1 MWLSILK
8 AFATGHRE
16 LIFLKAHIHGIIGAN
31 LLGSQAMSSQEKSLF
46 QQISARKVEKT
57 DVLRSIQFVTL
68 LLNKHYNKKVIL
80 LIDEYDVPV
89 ATKANNNGYYAEMLD
104 VMKGLMQSLKD
115 NQALRLAVITG
126 SFTIPSMPV
135 LPSLRQSTR
144 RTWEI
149 WRARAM
155 RHCSRLMIE
164 CTRRS
169 MRMTMT
175 RFFAMGFRSLR
186 NAAR

>member
-1 MWLSILK
+1 MLFLWLSILK

-46 QQISARKVEKT
+46 QQI
-57 DVLRSIQFVTL
+57 
-68 LLNKHYNKKVIL
+68 
-80 LIDEYDVPV
+80 
-89 ATKANNNGYYAEMLD
+89 KANNNGYYAEMLD
-104 VMKGLMQSLKD
+104 VMKGLMQALKD

-144 RTWEI
+144 RILEI
-149 WRARAM
+149 WRARVM

>member
-16 LIFLKAHIHGIIGAN
+16 LFFLKADIHGIIGTN
-31 LLGSQAMSSQEKSLF
+31 LLDSQAMSNQEKSLF
-46 QQISARKVEKT
+46 QQI
-57 DVLRSIQFVTL
+57 
-68 LLNKHYNKKVIL
+68 
-80 LIDEYDVPV
+80 
-89 ATKANNNGYYAEMLD
+89 KANNNGYYAEMLD
-104 VMKGLMQSLKD
+104 VMKGLMQALKD

-144 RTWEI
+144 RILEI
-149 WRARAM
+149 WRARVM

-186 NAAR
+186 NAAW

>member
-46 QQISARKVEKT
+46 QQISA
-57 DVLRSIQFVTL
+57 
-68 LLNKHYNKKVIL
+68 
-80 LIDEYDVPV
+80 
-89 ATKANNNGYYAEMLD
+89 NNNGYYAEMLD

-126 SFTIPSMPV
+126 SFTIPSMPA

-144 RTWEI
+144 RTLEI

-155 RHCSRLMIE
+155 RHCSRLMIG
-164 CTRRS
+164 CMQRSTRTTTIRS
-169 MRMTMT
+169 
-175 RFFAMGFRSLR
+175 FAMGFLSLR
-186 NAAR
+186 NAAW

>member
-8 AFATGHRE
+8 TFATGHRE

-31 LLGSQAMSSQEKSLF
+31 LLDSQAMSSQEKSLF
-46 QQISARKVEKT
+46 QQISARKAEK
-57 DVLRSIQFVTL
+57 
-68 LLNKHYNKKVIL
+68 
-80 LIDEYDVPV
+80 
-89 ATKANNNGYYAEMLD
+89 LD
-104 VMKGLMQSLKD
+104 VMKGLMQALKD
-115 NQALRLAVITG
+115 NQVLRLAVITG

-144 RTWEI
+144 RTLEI

-155 RHCSRLMIE
+155 RHCSRWMIE

>member
-31 LLGSQAMSSQEKSLF
+31 LLDSQAMSSQEKSLF
-46 QQISARKVEKT
+46 QQMSARKAEKT
-57 DVLRSIQFVTL
+57 DV
-68 LLNKHYNKKVIL
+68 
-80 LIDEYDVPV
+80 PV
-89 ATKANNNGYYAEMLD
+89 AKANNNGYYAEMLD
-104 VMKGLMQSLKD
+104 VMKGLMQALKD

-144 RTWEI
+144 RLLEI
-149 WRARAM
+149 WRARVM

-186 NAAR
+186 NAAW

>member
-46 QQISARKVEKT
+46 QQISARKAEK
-57 DVLRSIQFVTL
+57 
-68 LLNKHYNKKVIL
+68 
-80 LIDEYDVPV
+80 
-89 ATKANNNGYYAEMLD
+89 LD
-104 VMKGLMQSLKD
+104 VMKGLMQALKD

-135 LPSLRQSTR
+135 LPSFGQSTR

-186 NAAR
+186 NAAW

>member
-16 LIFLKAHIHGIIGAN
+16 LFFLKAHIHGIIGAN
-31 LLGSQAMSSQEKSLF
+31 LLDSQAMSNQEKSLF
-46 QQISARKVEKT
+46 QQISARKAEK
-57 DVLRSIQFVTL
+57 
-68 LLNKHYNKKVIL
+68 
-80 LIDEYDVPV
+80 
-89 ATKANNNGYYAEMLD
+89 LD
-104 VMKGLMQSLKD
+104 VMKGLMQALKD

-144 RTWEI
+144 RILEI
-149 WRARAM
+149 WRARVM

>member
-46 QQISARKVEKT
+46 QQISA
-57 DVLRSIQFVTL
+57 
-68 LLNKHYNKKVIL
+68 
-80 LIDEYDVPV
+80 
-89 ATKANNNGYYAEMLD
+89 NNNGYYAEMLD
-104 VMKGLMQSLKD
+104 VMKGLLQALKD

-126 SFTIPSMPV
+126 SFTIPSMPA

-186 NAAR
+186 NAAW

>member
-46 QQISARKVEKT
+46 QQISA
-57 DVLRSIQFVTL
+57 
-68 LLNKHYNKKVIL
+68 
-80 LIDEYDVPV
+80 
-89 ATKANNNGYYAEMLD
+89 NNNGYYAEMLD
-104 VMKGLMQSLKD
+104 VMKGLLQALKD

-126 SFTIPSMPV
+126 SFTISSMPA

-186 NAAR
+186 NAAW

>member
-1 MWLSILK
+1 M
-8 AFATGHRE
+8 F
-16 LIFLKAHIHGIIGAN
+16 FLKAYIHGIIGAN
-31 LLGSQAMSSQEKSLF
+31 LLDSQAMSSQEKSLF
-46 QQISARKVEKT
+46 QQMSDRKAEKT
-57 DVLRSIQFVTL
+57 DVLRSIQFLTL

-89 ATKANNNGYYAEMLD
+89 AKANNNGYYAEMLD
-104 VMKGLMQSLKD
+104 VMKGLMQALKD

-126 SFTIPSMPV
+126 SFTIPSMPA

-144 RTWEI
+144 RILEI
-149 WRARAM
+149 WRARVM

>member
-16 LIFLKAHIHGIIGAN
+16 LFFLKAHVHGIIGAN
-31 LLGSQAMSSQEKSLF
+31 LLDSQAMSSQEKSLF
-46 QQISARKVEKT
+46 QQISDRKAEK
-57 DVLRSIQFVTL
+57 
-68 LLNKHYNKKVIL
+68 
-80 LIDEYDVPV
+80 
-89 ATKANNNGYYAEMLD
+89 LD
-104 VMKGLMQSLKD
+104 VMKGLMQALKD
-115 NQALRLAVITG
+115 NQVLRLAVITG
-126 SFTIPSMPV
+126 SFTIPSMPA

-149 WRARAM
+149 WRARVM

>member
-16 LIFLKAHIHGIIGAN
+16 LFFLKAHIHGIIGAN
-31 LLGSQAMSSQEKSLF
+31 LLDSQAMSSQEKSLF
-46 QQISARKVEKT
+46 QQI
-57 DVLRSIQFVTL
+57 
-68 LLNKHYNKKVIL
+68 
-80 LIDEYDVPV
+80 
-89 ATKANNNGYYAEMLD
+89 KANNNGYYAEMLD
-104 VMKGLMQSLKD
+104 VMKGLMQALKD

-144 RTWEI
+144 RILEI
-149 WRARAM
+149 WRARVM

-175 RFFAMGFRSLR
+175 RFFAMGFLSLR
-186 NAAR
+186 NAAW